1 MTQGWIEYPIPT
13 ANAEAEDM
21 RVDRQGRVWFEEDAG
36 SLGRLDP
43 FEARFTEYPMPSANS
58 GYYNI
63 ALDRRTGLLW
73 FTEAGVFA
81 PVTTKI
87 GYLNTRY

>member
-1 MTQGWIEYPIPT
+1 Q
-13 ANAEAEDM
+13 
-21 RVDRQGRVWFEEDAG
+21 
-36 SLGRLDP
+36 
-43 FEARFTEYPMPSANS
+43 ANS

-63 ALDRRTGLLW
+63 ALDKRNGLLW

-87 GYLNTRY
+87 GYLDTRH